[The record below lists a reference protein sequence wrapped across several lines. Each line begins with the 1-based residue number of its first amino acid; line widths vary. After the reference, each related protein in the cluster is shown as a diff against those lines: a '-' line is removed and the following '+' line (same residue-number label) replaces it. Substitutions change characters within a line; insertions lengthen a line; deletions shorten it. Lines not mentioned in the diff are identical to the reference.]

1 MKIVV
6 IGGTGMI
13 GTQLVSNLSSMGHDV
28 IGASPTLGVNAVT
41 REGLAEALVGID
53 VVVDVANSPSFEAT
67 EAMDFFHASCT
78 NILEAEAAAGVGHHI
93 VLSAVGTDRL
103 QGSGYFRAK
112 MKQENL
118 IRESNVPYTII
129 HSTQFFEFLPS
140 IIQHSTRG
148 ETIHMS
154 PALIQPVGSA
164 EVAKILTDASL
175 QEPVNNTVEIAGP
188 EKMSLLELTRF
199 YLHRLKDTRRIVSD
213 SNADFFG
220 ALLNDETLIPG
231 PNARLGAVNYESWLN
246 AQSKIL

>member
-6 IGGTGMI
+6 IGGTGLV
-13 GTQLVSNLSSMGHDV
+13 GTQLVNNLSTMGHDV
-28 IGASPTLGVNAVT
+28 IGASPSLGVNAVT

-53 VVVDVANSPSFEAT
+53 VVIDVANSPSYDAT

-112 MKQENL
+112 MRQENL
-118 IRESNVPYTII
+118 IKESNIPYTII

-140 IIQHSTRG
+140 IIQHSTQG

-154 PALIQPVGSA
+154 PALIQPIGSG
-164 EVAKILTDASL
+164 EVANVLTDAAL
-175 QEPVNNTVEIAGP
+175 QQPVNNTIEIAGP
-188 EKMSLLELTRF
+188 EQISLLELTQF
-199 YLHRLKDTRRIVSD
+199 YLRQFKDSRRLVAD

-220 ALLNDETLIPG
+220 ALLNNETLIPG
-231 PNARLGAVNYESWLN
+231 PHARLGAVNYKSWLST
-246 AQSKIL
+246 QPKIF